1 MGRKQLSA
9 QRVVELV
16 AQKFG
21 TLKDRRVERTKR
33 HPLLNILVLALCGAV
48 CGADG
53 WDELAEF
60 ARSKRALFSRVLAMP
75 HGTPSADTLRRVLSS
90 LHPAR
95 FEECM
100 RAWVAALAQELAGQ
114 VVALDGKAVRG
125 ALGRAASGAVRPL
138 HLLHAWAAEQQLLL
152 GQVAVEGAPG
162 EVSALPGLI
171 GMLDVEGAVLTAD
184 ANGCTGDVAA
194 ACIDAGA
201 DYVLC
206 LKGNR
211 GTLHAHVQ
219 ALFDAAGAHP
229 AGTYVQHS
237 DPKQRHGREE
247 TRRVSALPL
256 TDWPLKKARWKGAA
270 TCVRVERTRGG
281 GVAASL
287 EVHYYLSSL
296 PADSARLAHAIRT
309 HWGVENALHWVLDV
323 AFNEDRR
330 RIRDAA
336 GAQNFAALSRLAL
349 SLLKREGT
357 HKAGIAAK
365 RKKAGWDDAYLLRV
379 LSAGIAEV

>member
-1 MGRKQLSA
+1 MGRQQLSA

-16 AQKFG
+16 AQKFDSVQ
-21 TLKDRRVERTKR
+21 DRRVNRTKR
-33 HPLLNILVLALCGAV
+33 HPLLNILVLALCGSV

-60 ARSKRALFSRVLAMP
+60 ARSKRELFSKVLAMP

-90 LHPAR
+90 LHPLR
-95 FEECM
+95 FEACM
-100 RAWVAALAQELAGQ
+100 RGWVAALAEELRGQ

-125 ALGRAASGAVRPL
+125 ALSRTASGAVRPL

-152 GQVAVEGAPG
+152 GQVAVAGAPG
-162 EVSALPGLI
+162 EVAALPALI

-194 ACIDAGA
+194 ACADAGA

-211 GTLHAHVQ
+211 GKLHAHVQ
-219 ALFDAAGAHP
+219 ALFDAAGPHP
-229 AGTYVQHS
+229 AGTYVTH
-237 DPKQRHGREE
+237 DAAHGREE
-247 TRRVSALPL
+247 SRRVSALPL
-256 TDWPLKKARWKGAA
+256 LDWPLKTERWKGAA
-270 TCVRVERTRGG
+270 TCVRVERSRAG
-281 GVAASL
+281 GVEASL

-296 PADSARLAHAIRT
+296 PPDSARLAHAIRT
-309 HWGVENALHWVLDV
+309 HWGVENSLHWVLDV
-323 AFNEDRR
+323 AFAEDRR
-330 RIRDAA
+330 RIRDAT

-349 SLLKREGT
+349 TLLKRETG